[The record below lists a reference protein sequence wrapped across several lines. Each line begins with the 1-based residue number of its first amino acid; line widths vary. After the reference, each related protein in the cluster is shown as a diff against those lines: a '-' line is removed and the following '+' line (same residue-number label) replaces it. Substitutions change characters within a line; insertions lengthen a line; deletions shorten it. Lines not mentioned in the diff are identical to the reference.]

1 MSLLI
6 NDGPETLMSEAD
18 IAQWRAIPVAVI
30 SDELN
35 RGGTMVAAINPVGE
49 GMGFAAQALT
59 ARSMVGD
66 NATLHYAIASA
77 WPGCVIV
84 VDARG
89 HHDTAVWG
97 GILTHAAQ
105 VKGVAAVV
113 VDGAVRDVDELKASG
128 MAVYARAVVPNGPH
142 KGFGGSVNE
151 PIQCAGVPVSP
162 GDLLVGDSDGVVI
175 IRPDQMDGLMD
186 RCQARI
192 AKEEAIV
199 KKLDAGMESYEIQ
212 RLPAPGDFG
221 ISLG

>member
-6 NDGPETLMSEAD
+6 NDGPENLMNEAA
-18 IAQWRAIPVAVI
+18 IASWRDIPVAVI

-35 RGGTMVAAINPVGE
+35 RGGTMAAAVKPVGD

-59 ARSMVGD
+59 ARTMVGD
-66 NATLHYAIASA
+66 NATLHYAAARA

-89 HHDTAVWG
+89 HLDTAVWG

-105 VKGVAAVV
+105 VTGVAALV

-128 MAVYARAVVPNGPH
+128 MAVYARGVVPNGPH

-151 PIQCAGVPVSP
+151 PIQCAGAPVSP
-162 GDLLVGDSDGVVI
+162 GDLLVGDSDGVVV
-175 IRPDQMDGLMD
+175 IRTDQMDGLMD
-186 RCQARI
+186 RCRARI

-199 KKLDAGMESYEIQ
+199 KKLDAGMDSYEIQ
-212 RLPAPGDFG
+212 GLPEPGDFG
-221 ISLG
+221 VSLG